1 MRAYNTVPR
10 LLIARRLLRDARKE
24 YREAQRTYRQFPC
37 KATEDDLIVARDCYR
52 FLRRGKHVRKRSP
65 ETQTV

>member
-1 MRAYNTVPR
+1 MSIKQW
-10 LLIARRLLRDARKE
+10 LLNRRLLRDARRE

-52 FLRRGKHVRKRSP
+52 FLRRHGKRRP
-65 ETQTV
+65 QTQTV